1 MAIGGKKIPS
11 PEATHVQSQ
20 YNKQQQE
27 FYSWL
32 RKVPFGILREA
43 YRNAYSRRNPLDN
56 QINTLDTA
64 PPITKAP
71 ENTSVTNTIPEKIV
85 LRRSVFLL
93 IINLISIEIFFDLI
107 YIALK
112 LPPIYF
118 NLSLVL
124 QTQLMPIYFIFFV
137 LLNILKIIIMLIAA
151 LGWVTSRYHIGQGEI
166 RYKSGILG
174 HSEKI
179 FLCNHTQEV
188 TYVQGFWG
196 RLFNFG
202 SIEIYN
208 PALKEKIY
216 IDSIPNPKKCVEIVK
231 KNLSDSSGTEYLLV
245 QP

>member
-1 MAIGGKKIPS
+1 MVIGGNNIPS
-11 PEATHVQSQ
+11 QKVTNIPPQD
-20 YNKQQQE
+20 NKQQQE

-32 RKVPFGILREA
+32 RKIPFGILREA
-43 YRNAYSRRNPLDN
+43 YRNAYSRRNPLDR
-56 QINTLDTA
+56 QINTEIIDPL
-64 PPITKAP
+64 ISNVS
-71 ENTSVTNTIPEKIV
+71 ENTSVTNPIPEKIV

-93 IINLISIEIFFDLI
+93 LINLISVEIFFDLI

-118 NLSLVL
+118 NLSVVL
-124 QTQLMPIYFIFFV
+124 QNQLMPIYFICFV
-137 LLNILKIIIMLIAA
+137 LLNVLKIIVMLIAA
-151 LGWVTSRYHIGQGEI
+151 LGWVTNRYHIGQGEI

-188 TYVQGFWG
+188 TYDQGFWG

-216 IDSIPNPKKCVEIVK
+216 IDSVPNPSKCVEIIK
-231 KNLSDSSGTEYLLV
+231 KNLSDSQGTEYLLV
-245 QP
+245 QQ